1 MYFGW
6 ILQIL
11 YYTVADKLAEKL
23 FNSNDFEGGTVLAAI
38 QKKIKLD
45 ENRYKDFRKNHLNRI
60 IENFDSSLKKRKVYF
75 YENYKKLKDDLESKL
90 KNCEIIHKVSLFPQ
104 PYWWIWS
111 KNNQGSNHF
120 VTPRTSKRPSTSS
133 SFPPTPPNEENDTD
147 KNSSDNA
154 QNPKCLAS
162 SFVWPNIKTVFLL
175 VNRNVND
182 DELKK
187 LKEL

>member
-1 MYFGW
+1 MMYFGW

-23 FNSNDFEGGTVLAAI
+23 FKSNAFEGGTVLANI
-38 QKKIKLD
+38 EKKIKLD

-60 IENFDSSLKKRKVYF
+60 IQNFD
-75 YENYKKLKDDLESKL
+75 
-90 KNCEIIHKVSLFPQ
+90 
-104 PYWWIWS
+104 
-111 KNNQGSNHF
+111 
-120 VTPRTSKRPSTSS
+120 TTRPSTS

-147 KNSSDNA
+147 KNSLDSA

-162 SFVWPNIKTVFLL
+162 SFVYPNIKTVFLL
-175 VNRNVND
+175 VNGNVND
-182 DELKK
+182 NELNK